1 MQKILPDSPSNQGYI
16 QLLDKAFSE
25 AKEEKQLLQSKLN
38 KYRFSMQK
46 MLLDATITS
55 HNPGDE
61 ENLPNIDQFFDG
73 DSGNEIFVLR
83 MEAPGKHL
91 PYNNILK
98 YFLEVLPG
106 KDSCYILESGLSNAV
121 FLLNYTG
128 VEQNKREILKSLL
141 NNYYEEEG
149 YLSAISNSSNSP
161 LDIPSLYENAIAAS
175 SHWPQNPVADY
186 SLLPPISIALA
197 YPHEKLDHLS
207 AAFYANDF
215 TEAQQLIG
223 ELFQVI
229 DRSASFSND
238 IPDFFRK
245 CVMVDM
251 LTIVISSM
259 NQSGIKFK
267 DYSDLYFETLYF
279 CQNCPY
285 SEKKESIIKNTE
297 KLLAFYEQE
306 ILNKIVNPAQIKSII
321 EESYCQPDFSIAI
334 LADKFEVSIAYMS
347 YFIKKELDQNFSNYL
362 WTLRLKKAKELLQNS
377 DMTID
382 EISIA
387 VGYLNTSSFRRK
399 FKQEIGITPSQYR
412 AQIVE

>member
-1 MQKILPDSPSNQGYI
+1 M
-16 QLLDKAFSE
+16 
-25 AKEEKQLLQSKLN
+25 
-38 KYRFSMQK
+38 
-46 MLLDATITS
+46 
-55 HNPGDE
+55 
-61 ENLPNIDQFFDG
+61 
-73 DSGNEIFVLR
+73 
-83 MEAPGKHL
+83 
-91 PYNNILK
+91 
-98 YFLEVLPG
+98 PG

-128 VEQNKREILKSLL
+128 NEQNKREILKSLL

-285 SEKKESIIKNTE
+285 SEKKESIIKNTK
-297 KLLAFYEQE
+297 KLLSFYEQE
-306 ILNKIVNPAQIKSII
+306 TLNKIVNPAQIKSII